1 MPMRLLVL
9 NPNATTEMTD
19 RIGAEVTRHL
29 PKGIDLILRTNLDGP
44 ASIQGHAD
52 GLAAQP
58 GTLALLAQTPFDVAV
73 IGCFDDTGL
82 SQTPVK
88 SVIGLG
94 ESAMRQADQTGQPYA
109 VLTTSEL
116 SVPILTANAQ
126 AYGADVNLVC
136 IRASKIEVLDFE
148 THRALASARL
158 ITAAQVLLSDHPEIE
173 TIVLGCAGMGG
184 LAAELQNAVD
194 IAIIDPIP
202 AAIDAALA
210 LMKAPARS

>member
-9 NPNATTEMTD
+9 NPNATAEMTD

-94 ESAMRQADQTGQPYA
+94 ESAMRQADQTERPYA

-126 AYGADVNLVC
+126 AYGADGNLVC

-194 IAIIDPIP
+194 IAVIDPIP

>member
-1 MPMRLLVL
+1 MRLLVL